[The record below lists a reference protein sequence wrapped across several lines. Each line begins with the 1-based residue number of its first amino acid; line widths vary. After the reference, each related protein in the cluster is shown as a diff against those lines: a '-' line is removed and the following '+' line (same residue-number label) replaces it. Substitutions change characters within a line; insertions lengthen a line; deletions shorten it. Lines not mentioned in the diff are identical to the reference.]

1 MPGRLTGTMEGTG
14 GGGGGEGDEDD
25 QLHWG
30 DNVVVSVVGMCLCA
44 AAAGVQVRSG
54 SVTREYLLLSHH
66 LYQLTST
73 SLSTEQQHFLR
84 TGKYLRWE
92 IFSCRRP
99 LTLHAIPVFLCPRH
113 IVYGDVKIL
122 VVHSDRFQQD
132 FNGSRPIGTVRKKC
146 ESSMHWNG
154 L

>member
-1 MPGRLTGTMEGTG
+1 MEGTG

-54 SVTREYLLLSHH
+54 SVTREYLLLSHR

-99 LTLHAIPVFLCPRH
+99 LTLHAIPVFVHVTLFMGMLRSWLCIPT
-113 IVYGDVKIL
+113 D
-122 VVHSDRFQQD
+122 S
-132 FNGSRPIGTVRKKC
+132 SRISTEVGQ
-146 ESSMHWNG
+146 
-154 L
+154 